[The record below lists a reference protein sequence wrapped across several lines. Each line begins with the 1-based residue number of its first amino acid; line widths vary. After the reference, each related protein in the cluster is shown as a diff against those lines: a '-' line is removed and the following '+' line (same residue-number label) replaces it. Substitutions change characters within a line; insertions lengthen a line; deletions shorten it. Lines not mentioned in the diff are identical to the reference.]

1 MKKTTRIVIETK
13 NFRFGYEKI
22 VEKTVEKPDR
32 KPKPLTYN
40 PRPLKG
46 GNIEVII

>member
-22 VEKTVEKPDR
+22 VEKPDR
-32 KPKPLTYN
+32 KPKPLAHN
-40 PRPLKG
+40 PRLLKKN
-46 GNIEVII
+46 NIDTYM